1 MSRYFNESMVE
12 DIYLDESS
20 PDELAHFGVLGQKWG
35 IRRYQNKDGT
45 LTSAGK
51 RRYKISSDGKMV
63 KRSREEVKS
72 YDKKVKTLKKASEE
86 KKKKQKSRAKAL
98 EKNDINE
105 MANNP
110 NYFTTEEINQAVSR
124 NQALT
129 KLKNEQRTNAAEAQ
143 KWITTA
149 TSYLTAVQAAYKA
162 ISSDEVQG
170 LISQVNDKY
179 GTSYPLFASSYDNYL
194 KISGKGGKDN
204 SDNKDKK

>member
-12 DIYLDESS
+12 DIYLDELG

-35 IRRYQNKDGT
+35 IRRYQNRDGT
-45 LTSAGK
+45 LTAAGK
-51 RRYKISSDGKMV
+51 RKYKTSSDGKLV
-63 KRSREEVKS
+63 KRSREEIKS

-98 EKNDINE
+98 ENNDINE

-110 NYFTTEEINQAVSR
+110 KYFTTEEINNAINR

-129 KLKNEQRTNAAEAQ
+129 KLKNEQRANAAEAQ
-143 KWITTA
+143 KWMSTA
-149 TSYLTAVQAAYKA
+149 TSYLTTLKEAYKV
-162 ISSDEVQG
+162 ISSNEVQG

-179 GTSYPLFASSYDNYL
+179 GTSYPLFANSYDNYL
-194 KISGKGGKDN
+194 KISGKGGSDN
-204 SDNKDKK
+204 S